1 MKLRP
6 GLALPFLILAPAITP
21 AGEDAPG
28 PKEVLPSAKGVL
40 SSAKKVLSSAKDVLS
55 SAKGVLPSAKDVL
68 LPSAKSSKTP
78 LSVAPTSSPGR
89 WIFGAGLSWRNI
101 GAIDFDTGLTNLT
114 IPGLWQ
120 PSSTPVPG
128 IGTPAGPAGRT
139 YDNGF
144 VRPDARATRTTD
156 YGFDN
161 LNQIQGDRLTFNATG
176 GERRDVDRST
186 GGEPTSWDKDRAWNF
201 APYLTLTYQQEVADG
216 GSVGPS
222 LHLSF
227 SQINGSRRGLNTIFG
242 REQRDIF
249 DVAASDAFDI
259 TGLNLPRQVPYT
271 GSPGIVAP
279 LVPNEPVAG
288 SRVLTPTLRST
299 DVAVWNDSISEHL
312 EVDTWSLSVGAEAS
326 YRFKDRFYCAVGA
339 GVALNVA
346 SWDARRTDQLF
357 QQVNG
362 APPVPISSSSA
373 STLGSSILWGLYL
386 HGTAGYQVNESFSVE
401 ASLRYDHTEDLSGQV
416 GNSSFQVDLSG
427 FSVGLGASYTFW

>member
-1 MKLRP
+1 
-6 GLALPFLILAPAITP
+6 
-21 AGEDAPG
+21 
-28 PKEVLPSAKGVL
+28 
-40 SSAKKVLSSAKDVLS
+40 
-55 SAKGVLPSAKDVL
+55 
-68 LPSAKSSKTP
+68 
-78 LSVAPTSSPGR
+78 
-89 WIFGAGLSWRNI
+89 
-101 GAIDFDTGLTNLT
+101 
-114 IPGLWQ
+114 
-120 PSSTPVPG
+120 

-161 LNQIQGDRLTFNATG
+161 LNQIQGDRLPFNATG
-176 GERRDVDRST
+176 GERRDLDRST
-186 GGEPTSWDKDRAWNF
+186 GGAPTAWDNDRDWNF
-201 APYLTLTYQQEVADG
+201 APYLKLTYQQEVANG
-216 GSVGPS
+216 WSVGPS

-227 SQINGSRRGLNTIFG
+227 SQVNGSRRGLNTIFG

-339 GVALNVA
+339 GVALNFA

-373 STLGSSILWGLYL
+373 SNLGSSILWGLYL